1 MNHSEYL
8 RRKMAAAPK
17 VLGAARPGDASET
30 TRIRGAMA
38 AAAGRLRIPP
48 NRTQP
53 PAAICCGPRVQN
65 TSLPSGQ
72 PVYISTPI
80 RLGPGCGLTEDR
92 SNTIRASVAAGCA
105 LLGTAAQGWP
115 STPVTRMAGCIPT
128 GEITK
133 ACCAQEWTPEVPRDA
148 EGNPTDPTLKA
159 LAYQGEVGCCHI
171 DGPPLYML
179 DPATLNHCCRPAGNI
194 DTVTMTNVPAFELP
208 IAPAPGP
215 RCCPAPAPA
224 VVGCDSNGYP
234 L

>member
-1 MNHSEYL
+1 MRTMAMRGERSGG
-8 RRKMAAAPK
+8 RRDPMVKAQQ
-17 VLGAARPGDASET
+17 
-30 TRIRGAMA
+30 
-38 AAAGRLRIPP
+38 AGSMQD
-48 NRTQP
+48 RTE
-53 PAAICCGPRVQN
+53 GP
-65 TSLPSGQ
+65 
-72 PVYISTPI
+72 
-80 RLGPGCGLTEDR
+80 
-92 SNTIRASVAAGCA
+92 
-105 LLGTAAQGWP
+105 
-115 STPVTRMAGCIPT
+115 
-128 GEITK
+128 
-133 ACCAQEWTPEVPRDA
+133 
-148 EGNPTDPTLKA
+148 PTLKA